1 MLLLVF
7 CKHKLPKRSQSEV
20 FKLTDEVALE
30 YYRLEK
36 IREGRIV
43 LEKNTESHLQP
54 ITEAGIPREKETQ
67 AKLSEIIDILNQI
80 FRTDFTEADKYFF
93 SQIEEALV
101 QDAVLSQ
108 QAKSNSIQNF
118 KYGFEDIFLTKLIE
132 RMDLNQDIFA
142 KIIDDKEFGQAVKD
156 WILEKVYH
164 RLTQDAS

>member
-1 MLLLVF
+1 M
-7 CKHKLPKRSQSEV
+7 CCR
-20 FKLTDEVALE
+20 T
-30 YYRLEK
+30 
-36 IREGRIV
+36 
-43 LEKNTESHLQP
+43 TQP
-54 ITEAGIPREKETQ
+54 
-67 AKLSEIIDILNQI
+67 KLSEIIDILNQR

-101 QDAVLSQ
+101 QDEILSQ

-142 KIIDDKEFGQAVKD
+142 KIIDDKEFGGAVKD

-164 RLTQDAS
+164 RLTQDVA